1 MTDDPQTL
9 AARLETLEVRC
20 AYQDQ
25 AIEELN
31 QMVVQQ
37 WTKLDLALRKV
48 AELDERLREMRES
61 QGHDAQDEPP
71 PPHY

>member
-1 MTDDPQTL
+1 MTDDPNDL
-9 AARLETLEVRC
+9 AVRLETLEVRC

-37 WTKLDLALRKV
+37 WTKLDHALRKV

-61 QGHDAQDEPP
+61 QGQDAQDEPP

>member
-1 MTDDPQTL
+1 MTDTADAL

-37 WTKLDLALRKV
+37 WTKLDQALRKV
-48 AELDERLREMRES
+48 AELDDRLREMRES
-61 QGHDAQDEPP
+61 QGMDPQDEPP

>member
-1 MTDDPQTL
+1 MTDDLQAL
-9 AARLETLEVRC
+9 ATRLETLEVRC

-31 QMVVQQ
+31 DMVVQQ
-37 WTKLDLALRKV
+37 WTKLDQALRKI
-48 AELDERLREMRES
+48 ADLEDRLREMREA
-61 QGHDAQDEPP
+61 QGQDPQDEPP

>member
-1 MTDDPQTL
+1 MTDDLQAL

-31 QMVVQQ
+31 EMVVQQ
-37 WTKLDLALRKV
+37 WTKLDHALRKV
-48 AELDERLREMRES
+48 AELEERLREMRES
-61 QGHDAQDEPP
+61 QGHDVQDEPP